1 MEGLTLQQIC
11 NLIILFSAVIIAVKN
26 IYGFF
31 KKPVDDLNTKAHEK
45 EEKHIEEVIDKKMPD
60 IVQENCNKMMQSLN
74 NIETMVGEQKADLAY
89 IQESIDLL
97 NASNLDL
104 MRYNMNSLYY
114 KYRPYKKI
122 LDCDKKAFIKLYND
136 YHQMGGNTW
145 IDALYNE
152 VLTWEIVEDENEL
165 GEKVKKES

>member
-1 MEGLTLQQIC
+1 MDGVILQQIC
-11 NLIILFSAVIIAVKN
+11 NIIILVSAVIIATKN

-31 KKPVDDLNTKAHEK
+31 KKPVDDLNSKAHEK

-74 NIETMVGEQKADLAY
+74 NIEAMVGEQKADLEH
-89 IQESIDLL
+89 IQESVDLL

-114 KYRPYKKI
+114 RYRPYKKI
-122 LDCDKKAFIKLYND
+122 LDCDKKAFMKFYND

-145 IDALYNE
+145 IDTLYNE

-165 GEKVKKES
+165 EEKVKKEG